1 MNVLLNNTKI
11 IQSNESKK
19 SEKQSSLCLQSRFN
33 RYLEKLSN
41 NLNLSHMAMMK

>member
-19 SEKQSSLCLQSRFN
+19 VEKQSAQNLQLRLN
-33 RYLEKLSN
+33 RYLAKISN
-41 NLNLSHMAMMK
+41 NLGLSHMAMMK